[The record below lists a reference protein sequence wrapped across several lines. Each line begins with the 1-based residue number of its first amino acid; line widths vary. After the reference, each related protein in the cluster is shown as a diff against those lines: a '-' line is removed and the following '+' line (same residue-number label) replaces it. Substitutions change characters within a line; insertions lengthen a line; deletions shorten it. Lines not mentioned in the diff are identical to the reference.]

1 MTGNTPL
8 AAQDC
13 VLVLIDLQEK
23 LLPVMT
29 AQETVVQNTIRLV
42 RFARI
47 MDIPILACEQ
57 IKLGSTVEQISSQWP
72 EVEPISKSTF
82 DCFGAEAF
90 LSRLRALNRQTLV
103 IAGIEAHIC
112 VTQTGLSALRKGF
125 VPHVVF
131 DATSTRSEHNLPIAR
146 DRLMQS
152 GATLTST
159 EMFIFECLQE
169 AGTEA
174 FKQAFALVK

>member
-8 AAQDC
+8 APNDC

-29 AQETVVQNTIRLV
+29 ARESVIQNTVRLV
-42 RFARI
+42 RFASI
-47 MDIPILACEQ
+47 MDIPVLACEQ
-57 IKLGSTVEQISSQWP
+57 IKLGSTVEQISTQWSD
-72 EVEPISKSTF
+72 VEPISKSTF
-82 DCFGAEAF
+82 DCFGADAF
-90 LSRLRALNRQTLV
+90 LSRLRGLDRQTLI

-125 VPHVVF
+125 VPHVVM

-146 DRLMQS
+146 DRLLQS

-159 EMFIFECLQE
+159 EMFIFECLKE
-169 AGTEA
+169 AGTET
-174 FKQAFALVK
+174 FKQAFPLVK